1 MDPYVPELVSST
13 NISTKYGFI
22 RRLVQIAS
30 LLFAARKKR
39 VFVKIEG
46 KTLRTKRV
54 SALSIKP
61 GPTESGTITTPT
73 PTPRPVGGTVVPV
86 DKLLVFLSNFWPIM
100 LLLLLP
106 AAFILYKKRNLVL
119 KMLSP
124 VIFRFL

>member
-1 MDPYVPELVSST
+1 M
-13 NISTKYGFI
+13 
-22 RRLVQIAS
+22 AS
-30 LLFAARKKR
+30 LLFAARKKH
-39 VFVKIEG
+39 VFAKIEG

-73 PTPRPVGGTVVPV
+73 PTPKPVGGTVVPV
-86 DKLLVFLSNFWPIM
+86 DKLLVFLSNFWPII